1 MGFAKLSLTGRALRL
16 LAQREHSRLELE
28 RKLAAHVEEGDD
40 LAAVLDAL
48 EAKNFINP
56 ERVAQS
62 VVYTRSKKL
71 GTARVVQELRNKG
84 LDDDTVRAATAQL
97 RATEHARAW
106 AVWQQKFGQPPA
118 TPQERMKQMRF
129 LASRG
134 FGGEVVSKVV
144 KGQAPESDHS

>member
-1 MGFAKLSLTGRALRL
+1 VKKARSGRRAGC
-16 LAQREHSRLELE
+16 A
-28 RKLAAHVEEGDD
+28 G
-40 LAAVLDAL
+40 
-48 EAKNFINP
+48 AKNFINP

-106 AVWQQKFGQPPA
+106 ACGSRSSASPPPHRRNA
-118 TPQERMKQMRF
+118 
-129 LASRG
+129 
-134 FGGEVVSKVV
+134 
-144 KGQAPESDHS
+144 

>member
-48 EAKNFINP
+48 TAKNFINP

-62 VVYTRSKKL
+62 VVHTRSKKL
-71 GTARVVQELRNKG
+71 GTARVVQELRLKG
-84 LDDDTVRAATAQL
+84 LDDDIVRAAASQM
-97 RATEHARAW
+97 RETEHARAF
-106 AVWQQKFGQPPA
+106 AVWQHKFGAAPT

-134 FGGEVVSKVV
+134 FGGEVVGKVI
-144 KGQAPESDHS
+144 KGQAPEEAM